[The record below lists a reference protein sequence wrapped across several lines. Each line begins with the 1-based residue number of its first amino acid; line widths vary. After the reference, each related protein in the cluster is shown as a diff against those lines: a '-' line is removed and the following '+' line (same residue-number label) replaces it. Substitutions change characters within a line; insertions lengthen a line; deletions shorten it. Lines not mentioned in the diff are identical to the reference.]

1 MKMRTIVASV
11 AVHGA
16 VALFLISRA
25 ETNQKRRAITVAVP
39 DKEKK
44 PEKPKPPA
52 PPKPIVHRPP
62 PPKAEAP
69 KPEPAPAPT
78 KVAREAPA
86 PVETK
91 IALSNADLAPGG
103 IALAGTPKLDKAAT
117 PTAKVAS
124 VVPEGERRRKHE
136 LGAGPPGEE
145 ACDEEPTKP
154 EPVFKAEIEYTAEA
168 RANNVEGKLKLRV
181 VVGVDGSV
189 VDVVVENPVDPSLD
203 AAAVE
208 AVKRWRFKPA
218 LKCGKPVAG
227 GVYRIQRTFELA
239 D

>member
-1 MKMRTIVASV
+1 MSGKTIVASV
-11 AVHGA
+11 VVHAA
-16 VALFLISRA
+16 VAVFLISRA

-39 DKEKK
+39 NKEKK
-44 PEKPKPPA
+44 AEKPKPPPA
-52 PPKPIVHRPP
+52 PKPVVSRPPPKP
-62 PPKAEAP
+62 AAA
-69 KPEPAPAPT
+69 KPEPAPEPV
-78 KVAREAPA
+78 KVAREARA

-103 IALAGTPKLDKAAT
+103 IALAGTPKLDKAS
-117 PTAKVAS
+117 TAKVAS

-145 ACDEEPTKP
+145 ACDEEPSKP
-154 EPVFKAEIEYTAEA
+154 EPVFKTEIEYTAEA
-168 RANNVEGKLKLRV
+168 RANNVEGRLKLRV
-181 VVGVDGSV
+181 VVAADGSV
-189 VDVVVENPVDPSLD
+189 LEVVVESSVDPSLD

-227 GVYRIQRTFELA
+227 GVYRLAQRFELA